1 MKKFEDRLS
10 RLEELS
16 EKLQDGEIP
25 IEEATGYFEE
35 GIKLARG
42 LERDLSRIE
51 RKVEILVNEP
61 ETPKEEPSLEL
72 FPEIG
77 GNETAESE

>member
-1 MKKFEDRLS
+1 MKKFEQRLA

-16 EKLQDGEIP
+16 EKLREGAIP
-25 IEEATGYFEE
+25 IEEATAYFEE

-42 LERDLSRIE
+42 LEKDLSRIE

-61 ETPKEEPSLEL
+61 DAPEEEPTLEL
-72 FPEIG
+72 FPDATED
-77 GNETAESE
+77 S